1 MGLDQNKEVK
11 PLLIWKATTV
21 CALSTWTKRK
31 ELHIQPFFS
40 KGQGDSKGEKMI
52 FYREE
57 MNITYKI

>member
-11 PLLIWKATTV
+11 PLLIWKATIV
-21 CALSTWTKRK
+21 CVLSTWTKK
-31 ELHIQPFFS
+31 LHIQPLFS

-57 MNITYKI
+57 MNIIYKR